1 MFSGKTNPMCVATTV
16 LSLAVILMIT
26 MIQDCD
32 GYLAACNGSTAA
44 ECQVF
49 VEEEEEFMM
58 DTEEH
63 MQILETIN
71 GGDPVTSA
79 ALNRNNPACKN
90 NCPGRYTGGGRGCTF
105 EQRCH

>member
-1 MFSGKTNPMCVATTV
+1 
-16 LSLAVILMIT
+16 

-32 GYLAACNGSTAA
+32 GYLVACNGSTAA

-63 MQILETIN
+63 RKILATNN
-71 GGDPVTSA
+71 GGGVDTDNAGNPHTTACDGHCDGNA
-79 ALNRNNPACKN
+79 AYNVGHRPCVKFCDKGFSVLV
-90 NCPGRYTGGGRGCTF
+90 
-105 EQRCH
+105 